1 METHFG
7 RAARSLKFNA
17 FEWDVVIGSLLGDG
31 TLLRTT
37 AGYCFRDHHGLEQ
50 KLLVDWKYQSLRRF
64 VRTPP
69 NVSGSGYYF
78 RTVTHPELT
87 ALRTEFY
94 EGLRKVV
101 PLDLLQQALTP
112 RALATWIMD
121 DGAADGRQLRI
132 NTQSFS
138 ETECRGLVSLLE
150 RLFGL
155 RFTINYDKGKPRLRC
170 AAGSMERL
178 RAVVGPHILPSLS
191 YKIKADYPRTVS

>member
-37 AGYCFRDHHGLEQ
+37 AGYCFRDHHGLQ
-50 KLLVDWKYQSLRRF
+50 QRALLNWKYYCLRRF

-69 NVSGSGYYF
+69 NVSGSGCYF

-87 ALRTEFY
+87 ALRAVFY
-94 EGLRKVV
+94 DGQRKIV

-112 RALATWIMD
+112 RALAVWIMD
-121 DGAADGRQLRI
+121 DGAADGGQLRI
-132 NTQSFS
+132 NTQSFTES
-138 ETECRGLVSLLE
+138 ECAGLVTLLE
-150 RLFGL
+150 Q
-155 RFTINYDKGKPRLRC
+155 RFEVTFRVNYDKGKPRLRC

-178 RAVVGPHILPSLS
+178 RGLVSAHVLPSLS
-191 YKIKADYPRTVS
+191 YKIKAD